1 MALTRAARQTKRQD
15 RKEDRSEKVAQIKTK
30 IVKEAKQA
38 GQQLKKTASNVA
50 EKAQEVGKIVLL
62 KPFAPVMKAA
72 LVAKK
77 ITPPQDLEKLARLF
91 FNEVVKRDS
100 FDEANTFND
109 GTNIMNATETR
120 RDFDP
125 ITISALVSG
134 ILTWIQE
141 SRAKKAAG
149 KELTKAQEAAV
160 KTSDIINTEAEK
172 AQVEIIKDEAGE
184 AVFNVFTWLQK
195 NWILLAVLLVGGFI
209 VMRRR

>member
-1 MALTRAARQTKRQD
+1 MITPKAARQLKRTD
-15 RKEDRSEKVAQIKTK
+15 RREVRQEKAAAVKTK
-30 IVKEAKQA
+30 IVKEAKEVGKKIKESA
-38 GQQLKKTASNVA
+38 GNVS
-50 EKAQEVGKIVLL
+50 EKVQEVGKIVLL
-62 KPFAPVMKAA
+62 KPFVPVMKAA

-91 FNEVVKRDS
+91 FSEVVKRDS

-160 KTSDIINTEAEK
+160 KTSDIINNEAEK

-184 AVFNVFTWLQK
+184 AVLDVFTWLQR
-195 NWILLAVLLVGGFI
+195 NWILLAVLLVGGFLL
-209 VMRRR
+209 MRRR